1 MPVPWRYWG
10 IGIAAAVLVHAAI
23 AALVLWQPAAPGA
36 REAGLR
42 GIEVA
47 LGPAGGAPGD
57 AAQATDAPEATDSPV
72 DTVPDATPRETDARP
87 PEQVAT
93 RPVEETVTARPE
105 TTGVRPVEKEPV
117 EEEEIEAVEEEEV
130 AAAPE
135 PDPAR
140 AEQSTAPVPEAAP
153 TREPDET
160 TAEPVPEEAPAE
172 KTGLTTAGAGGE
184 SGSRAAAGAGSGQ
197 DRSRGGDPGASAD
210 YMAQLRAW
218 LEKHKRYPRRARTR
232 RQEGTAVL
240 RFVVDREGR
249 VLEYEIRES
258 SGHDILDRE
267 VTAMIE
273 RAQPLPGMPDDMGR
287 GRLELVVPVQFRLM

>member
-1 MPVPWRYWG
+1 MIPVPRRYWG

-23 AALVLWQPAAPGA
+23 AAFVLWQPAAPGA

-57 AAQATDAPEATDSPV
+57 AAQATEAPEAAVSPV
-72 DTVPDATPRETDARP
+72 DTVPDTTPRETDAGP
-87 PEQVAT
+87 PEQVET

-105 TTGVRPVEKEPV
+105 TTGVQPV
-117 EEEEIEAVEEEEV
+117 EEQEVEAVEEQV
-130 AAAPE
+130 AAAPPE
-135 PDPAR
+135 PDASR
-140 AEQSTAPVPEAAP
+140 VEQPTTPRPEAAP
-153 TREPDET
+153 AREPDDT
-160 TAEPVPEEAPAE
+160 TAEPVPEEAPAA
-172 KTGLTTAGAGGE
+172 AGAGGE

-197 DRSRGGDPGASAD
+197 DQSGGGNPGASAD